1 MGGAAPDP
9 QNQLV
14 ELLEESQRRG
24 LIGPRPVGMHL
35 EHARGFARAL
45 RRVSGDTT
53 PPPRVLDL
61 GAGGGVPG
69 LALLLEWPETE
80 FVWLDAAERSTEF
93 LEMAVARLS
102 VSQRVQ
108 VIRGRAEDLGRSPSL
123 RTCFDVVVARSF
135 GSPAMTAECAAP
147 FLVVGG
153 HLVVSEPP
161 TGGGDRWDRGGLAL
175 LGLEV
180 AGHESE
186 GNSYQVLRQDVACP
200 EGFPRKSGRPAKR
213 PLF

>member
-9 QNQLV
+9 GSPLV
-14 ELLEESQRRG
+14 ELLEEGQRRG
-24 LIGPRPVGMHL
+24 LIGPRPIGVHL

-45 RRVSGDTT
+45 GRVSGVAT

-69 LALLLEWPETE
+69 LVLLVEWPETE

-93 LEMAVARLS
+93 LEMAVAQLK

-108 VIRGRAEDLGRSPSL
+108 VIRGRAEDLGRSPDL
-123 RTCFDVVVARSF
+123 RSRFEVVVARSF
-135 GSPAMTAECAAP
+135 GSPTMTAECSAP
-147 FLVVGG
+147 FLAVGG
-153 HLVVSEPP
+153 YLVVSEPP
-161 TGGGDRWDRGGLAL
+161 TGGGDRWDRDGLAL

-180 AGHESE
+180 AGHDSE
-186 GNSYQVLRQDVACP
+186 GNSYQVLRQVIACP
-200 EGFPRKSGRPAKR
+200 EGFPRRSGRPAKR